1 MRAAVFFATREG
13 QARRVAERVAA
24 DLRAQRAQVDVF
36 DVKALSSRVDWT
48 RYHFACIVASVHGG
62 HHEREMV
69 RFAILNR
76 GELRRLHATFL
87 SLTLSEAGAE
97 DRSKPPADRQRSA
110 ADAERMIQVFIDETG
125 WRPARTLAVA
135 GALAYSK
142 YNFFIRFVM
151 KRIARKAGAPT
162 DTSLDYEFTDW
173 AAVDRFVSDSVAA
186 RRKAGRS
193 SPHSSERGTPFA
205 IVSTQRGAP

>member
-1 MRAAVFFATREG
+1 MKTPQPRTTMRAAVFYATREG

-24 DLRAQRAQVDVF
+24 DLRAQHNEVDVF
-36 DVKALSSRVDWT
+36 DVKALPPRLDWT
-48 RYHFACIVASVHGG
+48 LYQSACVVASVHGG

-69 RFAILNR
+69 RFATMNR
-76 GELRRLHATFL
+76 GELRRLHATFM

-125 WRPARTLAVA
+125 WRPARALPVA

-142 YNFFIRFVM
+142 YNFLIKFVM
-151 KRIARKAGAPT
+151 RRIARKAGAPT
-162 DTSLDYEFTDW
+162 DTSRDYEFTDW
-173 AAVDRFVSDSVAA
+173 AALDRFVSASVA
-186 RRKAGRS
+186 R
-193 SPHSSERGTPFA
+193 
-205 IVSTQRGAP
+205 